1 MHVRQPSSYFSTG
14 KIVSCFCAPSAA
26 AAARM
31 ANTYHRMATFSVS
44 GVRLPGLAPKL
55 LLSLALHGALLY
67 WVLQSMPGR
76 AVLPQ
81 IAPVPIQAVLI
92 LPPAITPALTQ
103 PSVVSSAPRR
113 AARPIPH
120 SAPKPAAAAILVAA
134 SGATEMVSAPVAPAA
149 VTPATVEPVATT
161 ATAPTAPPALEPA
174 RFDADYLNNPAPA
187 YPMLSRRQG
196 ETGKVLLLVQ
206 VSAHGSAAQVEIKQG
221 SGFPRLDQ
229 AALNAVR
236 QWRFVPARRGDTAV
250 AASVVVPITFRLDG

>member
-1 MHVRQPSSYFSTG
+1 
-14 KIVSCFCAPSAA
+14 
-26 AAARM
+26 
-31 ANTYHRMATFSVS
+31 MATFTVS
-44 GVRLPGLAPKL
+44 GIRLPSLAPQL

-67 WVLQSMPGR
+67 WVLQAMPGR
-76 AVLPQ
+76 AVPPHG
-81 IAPVPIQAVLI
+81 APVPIQAVLI
-92 LPPAITPALTQ
+92 LPPAIAPVITQ
-103 PSVVSSAPRR
+103 PSAASLAPRPAPRR
-113 AARPIPH
+113 TARPIPH

-134 SGATEMVSAPVAPAA
+134 SDALPMASAPVAPVAA
-149 VTPATVEPVATT
+149 NPVAAEPVATVAAV
-161 ATAPTAPPALEPA
+161 ATAPAASPALEPA

-206 VSAHGSAAQVEIKQG
+206 VSAHGTAAQVEIKQG

-236 QWRFVPARRGDTAV
+236 QWRFVPARRGDAAV